1 MKRKMLEVLTEKK
14 RHYRIIIT
22 VMINNYCNLQ
32 FKSIPQPTGE
42 ATYVA
47 TPGGV
52 YQTVP
57 RLSTPAA
64 VKAVTTTPPT
74 PVVSYTPQVV
84 LQRSSGPV
92 SKKQKESEVV
102 LTCDTCGS
110 SGTLANLV
118 Q

>member
-1 MKRKMLEVLTEKK
+1 M
-14 RHYRIIIT
+14 
-22 VMINNYCNLQ
+22 Q

-47 TPGGV
+47 TPGGGV

-57 RLSTPAA
+57 PRLSTSATI
-64 VKAVTTTPPT
+64 KAVSIPPT
-74 PVVSYTPQVV
+74 PVVNYLPQVV
-84 LQRSSGPV
+84 LPRTSILA

-102 LTCDTCGS
+102 LTCDTCNS